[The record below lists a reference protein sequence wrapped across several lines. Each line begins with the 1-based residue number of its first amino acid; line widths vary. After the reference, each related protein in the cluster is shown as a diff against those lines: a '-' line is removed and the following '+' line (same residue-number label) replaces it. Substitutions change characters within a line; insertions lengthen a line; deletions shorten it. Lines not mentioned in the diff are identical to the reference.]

1 MNATNQ
7 KLLSILSTF
16 TPDDWK
22 NFGLF
27 IKSPYFV
34 TGRNYNILFDHFYK
48 NYKSIKTIDEISFDK
63 IIYNVFTKKKM
74 SEQTTRN
81 RLTEFTVLTEKFI
94 KQKYFSEDILSE
106 KYYLLKFY
114 SDNSLYKQFDVEYDV
129 EGDKFNPAEISTK
142 DFEKV
147 ISILPLKFEKDF
159 KINEFENGISV
170 FHKYSLYQ
178 TANLLREFFYT
189 GIQYTKLDT
198 ENIRYEFNPLKD
210 ILPSLN
216 LVELIKK
223 IEKFNS
229 PIFNTALVYYY
240 LYEIIVNDKGDEF
253 LDKLEIL
260 FLGKEDRY
268 EEDIRIEVINDLEY
282 YYVQKFNKGET
293 KHVKALFN
301 IIKRKLINGKFSE
314 VVRLH
319 KEIFFDNYVI
329 VGLKAGDYSNV
340 KEFIKENLNSLPE
353 EMREYFSTLENAR
366 LLVYKNKFK
375 EALNLIENRKEK
387 TIFNYAIIVLKL
399 RVQYELSMTE
409 EALLEVDRIK
419 HFLRRTKSLTENQ
432 KKLTSLFI
440 SYFIKLL
447 KVKDNPDHKNLEEL
461 LVNLNKSKV
470 RIPGID
476 WLRVKVK
483 ELEKEC

>member
-1 MNATNQ
+1 M
-7 KLLSILSTF
+7 
-16 TPDDWK
+16 
-22 NFGLF
+22 
-27 IKSPYFV
+27 
-34 TGRNYNILFDHFYK
+34 
-48 NYKSIKTIDEISFDK
+48 
-63 IIYNVFTKKKM
+63 
-74 SEQTTRN
+74 
-81 RLTEFTVLTEKFI
+81 
-94 KQKYFSEDILSE
+94 
-106 KYYLLKFY
+106 
-114 SDNSLYKQFDVEYDV
+114 
-129 EGDKFNPAEISTK
+129 
-142 DFEKV
+142 
-147 ISILPLKFEKDF
+147 
-159 KINEFENGISV
+159 
-170 FHKYSLYQ
+170 
-178 TANLLREFFYT
+178 
-189 GIQYTKLDT
+189 
-198 ENIRYEFNPLKD
+198 
-210 ILPSLN
+210 
-216 LVELIKK
+216 
-223 IEKFNS
+223 
-229 PIFNTALVYYY
+229 
-240 LYEIIVNDKGDEF
+240 
-253 LDKLEIL
+253 
-260 FLGKEDRY
+260 
-268 EEDIRIEVINDLEY
+268 
-282 YYVQKFNKGET
+282 
-293 KHVKALFN
+293 
-301 IIKRKLINGKFSE
+301 
-314 VVRLH
+314 
-319 KEIFFDNYVI
+319 
-329 VGLKAGDYSNV
+329 GLKAGDYSNV

>member
-63 IIYNVFTKKKM
+63 TIYNVFTKKKM

-159 KINEFENGISV
+159 KINEFEIGISV

-301 IIKRKLINGKFSE
+301 IR
-314 VVRLH
+314 
-319 KEIFFDNYVI
+319 
-329 VGLKAGDYSNV
+329 
-340 KEFIKENLNSLPE
+340 
-353 EMREYFSTLENAR
+353 
-366 LLVYKNKFK
+366 
-375 EALNLIENRKEK
+375 
-387 TIFNYAIIVLKL
+387 
-399 RVQYELSMTE
+399 
-409 EALLEVDRIK
+409 
-419 HFLRRTKSLTENQ
+419 
-432 KKLTSLFI
+432 
-440 SYFIKLL
+440 
-447 KVKDNPDHKNLEEL
+447 
-461 LVNLNKSKV
+461 
-470 RIPGID
+470 
-476 WLRVKVK
+476 
-483 ELEKEC
+483 